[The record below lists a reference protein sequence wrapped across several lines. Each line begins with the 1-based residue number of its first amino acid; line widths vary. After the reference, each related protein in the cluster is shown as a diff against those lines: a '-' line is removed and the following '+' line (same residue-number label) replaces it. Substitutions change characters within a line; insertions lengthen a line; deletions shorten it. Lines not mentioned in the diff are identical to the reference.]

1 MPSAKNKK
9 QMAKQTAKK
18 ASKQSVKL
26 AVKQGVKQSDKQ
38 TAKHTDKHVAEQD
51 SKLQTIAAECAQ
63 LRADTNI
70 QAEHLR
76 LRGEAVI
83 RQARE
88 IAVLKAALSKE
99 KDFSSALYTRLI
111 KQAEV
116 LVQKDEEIAALEVD
130 VEYWLDEAII
140 GLEMFYSAESEV
152 VEFTSY
158 IRSDPVT
165 MAVLDGTCEDK
176 QVEETIVK
184 RLFAAQDEGET
195 WYNVQMQ
202 GMKLE

>member
-1 MPSAKNKK
+1 MPSAKNNK
-9 QMAKQTAKK
+9 QMAMQTAKK
-18 ASKQSVKL
+18 ASKKSAKQT
-26 AVKQGVKQSDKQ
+26 VKQTIEQS
-38 TAKHTDKHVAEQD
+38 AKHTAKYNAKQD
-51 SKLQTIAAECAQ
+51 SKLQTMGVVHDQ
-63 LRADTNI
+63 LRADNAI

-76 LRGEAVI
+76 LRNEEIA

-88 IAVLKAALSKE
+88 LAVLKAALSEE
-99 KDFSSALYTRLI
+99 KAFSSALYTRLI

-116 LVQKDEEIAALEVD
+116 LVEKDEEIAALEVD
-130 VEYWLDEAII
+130 ADYWLDEAII

-152 VEFTSY
+152 VEFTSF

-184 RLFAAQDEGET
+184 RLFAAQDEGEL

-202 GMKLE
+202 RMKLE